1 MVFPDFMSSFSNLT
15 SNFQIS
21 DFETAHYLVADVCAI
36 LYENSYYNGSVY
48 KVSETDSENILAN
61 FDNVASSL
69 KVRDGCIFK
78 GYNNINAEELLFA
91 TNDDEEFLRNYDN
104 AISSYS
110 CHCSPSKIFCYQLEK
125 IN

>member
-1 MVFPDFMSSFSNLT
+1 MSSLSNLT
-15 SNFQIS
+15 YNFQIS

-61 FDNVASSL
+61 FNNAASSL
-69 KVRDGCIFK
+69 KLRDGCLFK
-78 GYNNINAEELLFA
+78 GYRYINAGELMF
-91 TNDDEEFLRNYDN
+91 TTDDDEEYLGDYDN

-110 CHCSPSKIFCYQLEK
+110 CHCSPSKIFCNKLGK